1 MSFQTLLH
9 QDGRWLAFD
18 GAHVRLLDSRPN
30 VERASIALSDFD
42 GAVSQVISLEG
53 SPAHAVAL
61 IEKRLRADGLIDNES
76 KILIHQTRT
85 VGNGY
90 QALFTAVPLDRWQQL
105 FAWAE
110 AQPDHCLL
118 VPSVALLWRMLKPG
132 RGIVL
137 HAGRQVVFLASLRD
151 RILHAS
157 ALAFSD
163 AREDL
168 ELTVASLGERVGRE
182 LGGGDADALQTLE
195 VEWLGVLT
203 PRPAHDRPLAPRA
216 ASPIIAADHRDWP
229 RGAHAATATLARE
242 HQDYSEPAPEL
253 DATVSALDG
262 GMTFDGQFDPVE
274 GSEPE
279 LAAPEPDTLRLPVH
293 ASSPWLDEALLE
305 IFSVHSGASVRLGPH
320 IEVQDEAG
328 TKYRSGVAH
337 LAQHASAMIAV
348 NPPASRL
355 MYIAERLLPWASAAS
370 LVMAVALA
378 GLGGRWTLLAHE
390 ANSHADDL
398 QAQAA
403 DIDTQIAAL
412 QPRQA
417 LPEHYADLLQFI
429 ERAGRLQGALDP
441 YAALASVRDAAGRDV
456 RILRLRLEEGSEPVL
471 RVDGVVNAGV
481 EPDAQGRQVAR
492 FVERLRM
499 AGFAPVALDPQSGN
513 ARAQAPGGSFSY
525 QLKRVPPQA
534 AGKAS

>member
-9 QDGRWLAFD
+9 QDGKWLAFD
-18 GAHVRLLDSRPN
+18 GARVRRLDARPKI
-30 VERASIALSDFD
+30 ERASVAVSDFD

-90 QALFTAVPLDRWQQL
+90 QALFTAVPLDRWQQM

-110 AQPDHCLL
+110 AQADHCLL

-137 HAGRQVVFLASLRD
+137 HSGRQVVFLASLRD

-157 ALAFSD
+157 ALAFSE

-182 LGGGDADALQTLE
+182 LGDGDADALQTLD

-203 PRPAHDRPLAPRA
+203 PRPANDRPLAPRLA
-216 ASPIIAADHRDWP
+216 EVRPGHDDWP
-229 RGAHAATATLARE
+229 RGAQAATAALDDEWPAR
-242 HQDYSEPAPEL
+242 
-253 DATVSALDG
+253 DAGTEVLPDDG

-274 GSEPE
+274 GFEPE
-279 LAAPEPDTLRLPVH
+279 APTQEPDTLRLPVH
-293 ASSPWLDEALLE
+293 AASPWLDEALLE
-305 IFSVHSGASVRLGPH
+305 IFAVHSGASVRLGPH
-320 IEVQDEAG
+320 QEVLDEHGA
-328 TKYRSGVAH
+328 KYRSGVAH
-337 LAQHASAMIAV
+337 LAQHVNALIAV

-370 LVMAVALA
+370 LVLAVALA

-390 ANSHADDL
+390 ANGRADAL
-398 QAQAA
+398 SAA
-403 DIDTQIAAL
+403 AEDIDQQIAAL
-412 QPRQA
+412 QPKQA
-417 LPEHYADLLQFI
+417 LPEQYGPLVQFI
-429 ERAGRLQGALDP
+429 ERAGKLQGALDP
-441 YAALASVRDAAGRDV
+441 YAALASVREAAGGDV
-456 RILRLRLEEGSEPVL
+456 RILRVRLEEGAEPVL
-471 RVDGVVNAGV
+471 RVDGVVNNAV
-481 EPDAQGRQVAR
+481 EASAQGRQVAR
-492 FVERLRM
+492 FVERLRS
-499 AGFAPVALDPQSGN
+499 AGYVPVALDPQSGN
-513 ARAQAPGGSFSY
+513 ARAQAPGGAFSY

>member
-1 MSFQTLLH
+1 MSIQTLLH
-9 QDGRWLAFD
+9 QDGKWLAFD
-18 GAHVRLLDSRPN
+18 GARVRRLDTRPN
-30 VERASIALSDFD
+30 IDRASIALSDFD
-42 GAVSQVISLEG
+42 GAVSQVTSLEG

-90 QALFTAVPLDRWQQL
+90 QALFTAVPLDRWQQM

-118 VPSVALLWRMLKPG
+118 VPTTALLWRMLKPG

-137 HAGRQVVFLASLRD
+137 HGGRQVVFLASLRD

-182 LGGGDADALQTLE
+182 LGEGDADALQTLE

-216 ASPIIAADHRDWP
+216 PVLRPGDGDWP
-229 RGAHAATATLARE
+229 RGAHAATA
-242 HQDYSEPAPEL
+242 
-253 DATVSALDG
+253 ALDRQWPLPPG
-262 GMTFDGQFDPVE
+262 LAEPQDPAVLDDGAMTFDGQFDPVE

-279 LAAPEPDTLRLPVH
+279 HIAQEPDTLRLPVH

-305 IFSVHSGASVRLGPH
+305 IFAVHSGASTRLGPH
-320 IEVQDEAG
+320 LEVQDEAG
-328 TKYRSGVAH
+328 TRFRSGVAH
-337 LAQHASAMIAV
+337 LAQHANALAAV

-378 GLGGRWTLLAHE
+378 ALGGRWTLLAHE
-390 ANSHADDL
+390 ANSRADTL
-398 QAQAA
+398 QAQAEE
-403 DIDTQIAAL
+403 IDAQIAAL

-417 LPEHYADLLQFI
+417 LPEHYANLLQFI
-429 ERAGRLQGALDP
+429 ERAGKLQGALDP
-441 YAALASVRDAAGRDV
+441 HAALASVRDAAGHDV
-456 RILRLRLEEGSEPVL
+456 RILRLRLEDGSEPVL
-471 RVDGVVNAGV
+471 RVDGVVNADV
-481 EPDAQGRQVAR
+481 EPSAQGRQVAR
-492 FVERLRM
+492 FVERLRS
-499 AGFAPVALDPQSGN
+499 AGYVPEALDPQSGN
-513 ARAQAPGGSFSY
+513 SRAQAPGGSFSY

>member
-9 QDGRWLAFD
+9 QDGKWLAFD
-18 GAHVRLLDSRPN
+18 GAQVRRLDARPKI
-30 VERASIALSDFD
+30 ERASVAVSDFD

-90 QALFTAVPLDRWQQL
+90 QALFTAVPLDRWQQM

-110 AQPDHCLL
+110 AQEDHCLL
-118 VPSVALLWRMLKPG
+118 VPSVALLWHMLKPG

-137 HAGRQVVFLASLRD
+137 HGGRQVVFLASLRD

-157 ALAFSD
+157 ALAFSE

-168 ELTVASLGERVGRE
+168 ELTVASLGERIGRE
-182 LGGGDADALQTLE
+182 LGGGDADALQTLD

-203 PRPAHDRPLAPRA
+203 PRPAHDTAAAPRLSA
-216 ASPIIAADHRDWP
+216 VRPGHDDWP
-229 RGAHAATATLARE
+229 RGAQAATATLDDEWPRAS
-242 HQDYSEPAPEL
+242 Q
-253 DATVSALDG
+253 ATTGDDEG

-274 GSEPE
+274 GAEPE
-279 LAAPEPDTLRLPVH
+279 EATPEPDTLRLPVH

-305 IFSVHSGASVRLGPH
+305 IFAVHSGASVRLGPH
-320 IEVQDEAG
+320 QEVSDEAG
-328 TKYRSGVAH
+328 VRYRSGVAY
-337 LAQHASAMIAV
+337 LGQHVGVRVAV
-348 NPPASRL
+348 NPPASRMTYL
-355 MYIAERLLPWASAAS
+355 AERLLPWASAAS
-370 LVMAVALA
+370 LVLAVGLA

-390 ANSHADDL
+390 ANGRAEAL
-398 QAQAA
+398 QAEAA
-403 DIDTQIAAL
+403 AIDEQIAAL
-412 QPRQA
+412 QPKQA
-417 LPEHYADLLQFI
+417 LPAEYAALLQFI

-441 YAALASVRDAAGRDV
+441 YAALDSVREAAGHDV
-456 RILRLRLEEGSEPVL
+456 RILRVRLEEGTEPVL
-471 RVDGVVNAGV
+471 RVDGVVNSEV
-481 EPDAQGRQVAR
+481 EPTAQGRQVAR

-499 AGFAPVALDPQSGN
+499 AGYVPVALDPQSGN

-525 QLKRVPPQA
+525 QLKRVPPPA

>member
-1 MSFQTLLH
+1 MSIQTLLH
-9 QDGRWLAFD
+9 QDGKWLAFD
-18 GAHVRLLDSRPN
+18 GARVRRLDTRPN
-30 VERASIALSDFD
+30 IDRASIALSDFD
-42 GAVSQVISLEG
+42 GAVSQVTSLEG

-90 QALFTAVPLDRWQQL
+90 QALFTAVPLDRWQQM

-118 VPSVALLWRMLKPG
+118 VPTTALLWRMLKPG

-137 HAGRQVVFLASLRD
+137 HGGRQVVFLASLRD

-182 LGGGDADALQTLE
+182 LGEGDADALQTLE

-203 PRPAHDRPLAPRA
+203 ARPAHDRPLVPRT
-216 ASPIIAADHRDWP
+216 PVVRPGDGDWP
-229 RGAHAATATLARE
+229 RGAQAATAALDRE
-242 HQDYSEPAPEL
+242 WPVRVEPALPSNTPASL
-253 DATVSALDG
+253 DDDA
-262 GMTFDGQFDPVE
+262 MTFDGQFDPVE
-274 GSEPE
+274 GSELDPVIQ
-279 LAAPEPDTLRLPVH
+279 EPDTLRLPVH
-293 ASSPWLDEALLE
+293 ASSPWMDEALLE
-305 IFSVHSGASVRLGPH
+305 IFSVHSGATTRLGPH
-320 IEVQDEAG
+320 VEVQDEGGAR
-328 TKYRSGVAH
+328 YRSGVAH
-337 LAQHASAMIAV
+337 LAQHANALVAV

-378 GLGGRWTLLAHE
+378 ALGGRWTLLAHD
-390 ANSHADDL
+390 ANTRAETL
-398 QAQAA
+398 QAQAE
-403 DIDTQIAAL
+403 DIDAQIAAL

-417 LPEHYADLLQFI
+417 LPEHYANLLQFI
-429 ERAGRLQGALDP
+429 ERAGKLHGALDP
-441 YAALASVRDAAGRDV
+441 HAALASVRDAAGHDV
-456 RILRLRLEEGSEPVL
+456 RILRLRLEDGSEPVL
-471 RVDGVVNAGV
+471 RVDGVVNADV
-481 EPDAQGRQVAR
+481 EPSAQGRQVAR
-492 FVERLRM
+492 FVERLRS
-499 AGFAPVALDPQSGN
+499 AGYVPVALDPQSGN
-513 ARAQAPGGSFSY
+513 TRAQVPGGSFSY